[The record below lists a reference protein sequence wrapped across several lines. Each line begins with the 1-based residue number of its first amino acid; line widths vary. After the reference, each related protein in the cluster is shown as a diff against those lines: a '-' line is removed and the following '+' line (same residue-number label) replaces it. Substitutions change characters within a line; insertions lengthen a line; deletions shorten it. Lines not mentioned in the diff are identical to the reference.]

1 MASLA
6 ISIMNRNGR
15 VLRCINS
22 WLAWEG
28 CEEVV
33 IIDWSSEFLI
43 NDFLKKQG
51 FYDKKIKIVRVDGEQ
66 YFSRSRSFNLSV
78 KHCTCEE
85 VVRID
90 VDYVLTDEGL
100 LNEVYRKVKSSKS
113 FAHASRSKHLTGFCI
128 FKKAD
133 FLKIGGYNEEFED
146 WGYEDYDLYNRL
158 EQSGLNPV
166 HINNAKEFLFHIP
179 HSAKLSVENHK
190 CKNRKKSL
198 LANAKKTGFVPE
210 WIKKM

>member
-43 NDFLKKQG
+43 SDFLKKQG

-100 LNEVYRKVKSSKS
+100 LNEVYQKAHNKRQEYSNKIEVISEQVADNNEILKTEVAWLDSTYKDLQKRITDFNNTTWQSKAQAEAAQEKINEDLKAFTKRHEEYLDLS
-113 FAHASRSKHLTGFCI
+113 NDQQARIHL
-128 FKKAD
+128 
-133 FLKIGGYNEEFED
+133 
-146 WGYEDYDLYNRL
+146 
-158 EQSGLNPV
+158 
-166 HINNAKEFLFHIP
+166 
-179 HSAKLSVENHK
+179 
-190 CKNRKKSL
+190 
-198 LANAKKTGFVPE
+198 AKKIYE
-210 WIKKM
+210 